1 MSRSALGRGLG
12 SLFAENE
19 ARAVPVPGSG
29 VGRLMKPRLAPA
41 DVEPTSVAP
50 LPLARQVIPAGPVV
64 LAATVS
70 NNRAGRGLR
79 AGLWLADVT
88 VVGLGFWLG
97 GLSPLAGSVSG
108 GVAGSVLVL
117 VGAFLGLLAAGV
129 LANRVR

>member
-1 MSRSALGRGLG
+1 
-12 SLFAENE
+12 
-19 ARAVPVPGSG
+19 
-29 VGRLMKPRLAPA
+29 
-41 DVEPTSVAP
+41 
-50 LPLARQVIPAGPVV
+50 
-64 LAATVS
+64 
-70 NNRAGRGLR
+70 LR